1 MLQTFKN
8 IYYSAYFETK
18 NTHGQPFVTGEC
30 NTENNTYYTTNKSA
44 LASSLVSA
52 YSFGLT
58 SLRLSQD
65 RIENGL
71 PQTFQPLNLA
81 ANDWFD
87 THYRD
92 ELKTVFQKISKS
104 FTFALLL
111 FVKYVY
117 QLLLK
122 RLIAKLSQPLK
133 HLSLSK
139 LFLEVVHNI

>member
-30 NTENNTYYTTNKSA
+30 KTENKTYYTTNKSA

-92 ELKTVFQKISKS
+92 KLKTVFQKISK
-104 FTFALLL
+104 FAPLL

-122 RLIAKLSQPLK
+122 RLKLSQPLK